1 MDDAGPS
8 ISPFDSVQSPGNEQ
22 GVDSDHL
29 LGNLGEMIDNGNNVN
44 DDDLLHVEE
53 PSLNYDP
60 DSASAFDDE
69 SCSLNGILTKWPT
82 EIANCLIPPISSRSG
97 NPYNKCPAFYPSQM
111 KGPLL
116 VTLMSIFAVLL
127 TIFVG
132 LPQCFGNAII
142 QILIKVAVSEDQE
155 LLHLRIQENQ
165 GLMDSTHEEVLRIL
179 DILIDCSSSNGP
191 KNVKSLYHLLDINPI
206 LMIHPKCL
214 MKDCQNV
221 LYDIVS

>member
-44 DDDLLHVEE
+44 DDNLLHAEE

-82 EIANCLIPPISSRSG
+82 KMLIASFHPYQVDLGTPITS
-97 NPYNKCPAFYPSQM
+97 
-111 KGPLL
+111 
-116 VTLMSIFAVLL
+116 V
-127 TIFVG
+127 
-132 LPQCFGNAII
+132 
-142 QILIKVAVSEDQE
+142 
-155 LLHLRIQENQ
+155 
-165 GLMDSTHEEVLRIL
+165 
-179 DILIDCSSSNGP
+179 
-191 KNVKSLYHLLDINPI
+191 
-206 LMIHPKCL
+206 
-214 MKDCQNV
+214 
-221 LYDIVS
+221 